1 MKLRSRRARTAGAVA
16 AVVAA
21 GTTVGLAL
29 TAGNASADEPGRCTE
44 TVNVREAPDVTS
56 RIVALCESGT
66 PVSLGEERDGFVQLD
81 DLGGWASRDFVSGTA
96 RAAAGD
102 AADPDA
108 AGTGR
113 DTGGDAA
120 TRRDTAAGD
129 GAATGRETA
138 ARGDDAAGDE
148 APRDEAPGDTAGGR
162 ETGTG
167 GVEAVGARVGRVA
180 GVPALPR

>member
-29 TAGNASADEPGRCTE
+29 TAGNASADEPGRCTQ

-81 DLGGWASRDFVSGTA
+81 DLGGWASRDFVSGSA

-102 AADPDA
+102 AADPD
-108 AGTGR
+108 
-113 DTGGDAA
+113 
-120 TRRDTAAGD
+120 AAGD

-138 ARGDDAAGDE
+138 ARGDEAAGHE
-148 APRDEAPGDTAGGR
+148 APRDGAPGDRAGGR
-162 ETGTG
+162 DTGTG